1 MKKSLQWAAAVA
13 LAAGAAG
20 SAAADQPRGRGQ
32 GPRPGSAYSVVDLD
46 RCRLIDA
53 VEEGESAHW
62 RCAGHGGVA
71 LHVLAGDGRIDVDAG
86 ADNGDFESL
95 TPFNSPPERV
105 EWRTRGGRP
114 FAIIYRLLLATEEE
128 RGRTVLGV
136 ESISQAGRRG
146 CLVAW
151 IDGSTAEAN
160 AVARRIADERA
171 LRFRCGRDEAARIGP
186 VPR

>member
-1 MKKSLQWAAAVA
+1 MRHFLRASAAAA
-13 LAAGAAG
+13 LVMSAAAG
-20 SAAADQPRGRGQ
+20 AAADQPRGKGQ
-32 GPRPGSAYSVVDLD
+32 GPRPGSAYSTVDLE

-53 VEEGESAHW
+53 IEEGDSAHW

-71 LHVLAGDGRIDVDAG
+71 LHVLAGDGRFDVDAG
-86 ADNGDFESL
+86 ADNGEWESL
-95 TPFNSPPERV
+95 TPFNNPPERV

-114 FAIIYRLLLATEEE
+114 FAIIYRLRMATEEE

-136 ESISQAGRRG
+136 ESISQGARRG
-146 CLVAW
+146 CLIAW
-151 IDGSTAEAN
+151 IDGSTPDAN